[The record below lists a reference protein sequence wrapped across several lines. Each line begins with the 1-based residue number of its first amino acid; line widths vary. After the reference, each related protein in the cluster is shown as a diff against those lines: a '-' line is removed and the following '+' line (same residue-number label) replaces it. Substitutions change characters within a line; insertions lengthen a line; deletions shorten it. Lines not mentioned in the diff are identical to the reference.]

1 MPLRKYASLE
11 QAQVLD
17 LKGSQ
22 TRERTA
28 SLEKISDFED
38 YRTED
43 GYLYARIRAISSR
56 VNKNHDGWPSVELA
70 GGKETFDRHAKQH
83 QAGFTVQASTEDNAK
98 YGFSTFLGKP
108 VFVDH
113 NNSNPDRARGVI
125 VDAKLHV
132 EDHHTSA
139 HDPYYSSS
147 SVDPEHLPP
156 TWVELLLEVDAKS
169 FPKLAKAIVDGA
181 RDSKK
186 GIDGFSMGCDV
197 ERSVCNI
204 CKNAATAPDEYCKHV
219 KLKGAE
225 FDYIEPKTGR
235 KTSKKS
241 YENCYGIKF
250 FEISAVFDPAD
261 ETALIREV
269 KASVE
274 KEAVRMGDD
283 PDTGGFVNRTPQDAG
298 ACPNCQYPRLWQ
310 QGGTSQCPRCHWS
323 SDTGE
328 VTPPKQNRPEGYF
341 GMVKEAPGKQHVPG
355 ANAKENRQYEHIKK
369 QYMDEGKS
377 EEEAAEIAARTV
389 NKQKSSSVHTAENPV
404 PQSDMMAMPEYVDT
418 LRKEEV
424 CPVCGSSMEEEHQCD
439 VCGYVAPPEGLDN
452 PDLEKAQQRDLNTD
466 PQQAFNPD
474 AEQIDTETHPSVPDS
489 AQPNSAPS
497 IPPVAA
503 SVTDDMAWKIYH
515 PRLAGK
521 INPVEHPIKANPRPA
536 TNEPS
541 ETIVSDQDRPVTQRT
556 AAQMIAATKGNN
568 MAQRTA
574 ADAPTADTKS
584 DKRVDVT
591 GVGGV
596 DHATNEEA
604 SKPRGPHSW
613 ESDGTTTTVDGKGGV
628 LQDSNEEA
636 SRPSQGTENLPT
648 AGRDSDDSGFNKDKT
663 TQDSGKTRTFD
674 NSNEPSSAV
683 TQKAFSHADHE
694 AAKQGVKPLKVPE
707 PFSVDP
713 QARVNVEDDEF
724 FDNPGTPTDQWTG
737 TGGNGV
743 TKQQPPVTP
752 KVGPGND
759 VRKSTFVDILKIAD
773 AEVEMGLITTD
784 EKYERIAELEKADDI
799 EIQTTARVLSRV
811 RTAGLKKNSS
821 VKQGGVGRVPSLRHM
836 PRQASTNGDTP
847 DEALFW

>member
-1 MPLRKYASLE
+1 MPLRKYATLE
-11 QAQVLD
+11 QAQVLS

-22 TRERTA
+22 DRAHTA
-28 SLEKISDFED
+28 SLEKIGEFED

-70 GGKETFDRHAKQH
+70 GGKDTFDKHAKQH
-83 QAGFTVQASTEDNAK
+83 QAGFTVQASAEDSER

-169 FPKLAKAIVDGA
+169 FPKLAKAIVAG
-181 RDSKK
+181 SKDPTK

-204 CKNAATAPDEYCKHV
+204 CKNSATAPDEYCKHV

-225 FDYIEPKTGR
+225 FDAIDNHGR

-261 ETALIREV
+261 ETALIKEV
-269 KASVE
+269 KASIA
-274 KEAVRMGDD
+274 KEANKHHMDG
-283 PDTGGFVNRTPQDAG
+283 VND
-298 ACPNCQYPRLWQ
+298 
-310 QGGTSQCPRCHWS
+310 
-323 SDTGE
+323 
-328 VTPPKQNRPEGYF
+328 
-341 GMVKEAPGKQHVPG
+341 KED
-355 ANAKENRQYEHIKK
+355 RQYTHIKK
-369 QYMDEGKS
+369 QYMADGKS

-389 NKQKSSSVHTAENPV
+389 NKQKSSGHDILNVRDMTEYMDEAEDKANAAMRTGNMDEAQYWMQKYHDWANQLQNMTGVEWRPTASTKTAENPL
-404 PQSDMMAMPEYVDT
+404 PQSDMMTVPEYVDT
-418 LRKEEV
+418 LRKDEV

-439 VCGYVAPPEGLDN
+439 VCGYVAPPDGMDN
-452 PDLEKAQQRDLNTD
+452 PDLEKAHQMDTQGQD
-466 PQQAFNPD
+466 PTEQAFN
-474 AEQIDTETHPSVPDS
+474 AEPIDTETHPSVPEA

-497 IPPVAA
+497 IPPPTA
-503 SVTDDMAWKIYH
+503 SVRDDMAWKVYH

-521 INPVEHPIKANPRPA
+521 INPVEKPIKANPQPA
-536 TNEPS
+536 TNEPT
-541 ETIVSDQDRPVTQRT
+541 ETVISDQDRPVTQRT
-556 AAQMIAATKGNN
+556 AAQMIAATKGTN

-574 ADAPTADTKS
+574 ADAPTADTKA

-613 ESDGTTTTVDGKGGV
+613 EPEGTTTDVTGKGGV

-636 SRPSQGTENLPT
+636 SKPSQGTESLPT
-648 AGRDSDDSGFNKDKT
+648 AGKDGEDSGFNKDKT
-663 TQDSGKTRTFD
+663 TQDSGNTKTWSE
-674 NSNEPSSAV
+674 NHNAPGV
-683 TQKAFSHADHE
+683 TDKAFPTSHTE
-694 AAKQGVKPLKVPE
+694 AAKQGVKPMQTKG
-707 PFSVDP
+707 PFDVQPS
-713 QARVNVEDDEF
+713 ARVNVEDDEF
-724 FDNPGTPTDQWTG
+724 FSTQGTPTDQWTG

-773 AEVEMGLITTD
+773 AEVELGLLASE
-784 EKYERIAELEKADDI
+784 EKYDRIAELEKASDDAI
-799 EIQTTARVLSRV
+799 EATAKVLSRV
-811 RTAGLKKNSS
+811 RTAGLKKPSAT
-821 VKQGGVGRVPSLRHM
+821 KQGGVGRVPSLRTM
-836 PRQASTNGDTP
+836 PRQASSNGDTP
-847 DEALFW
+847 DESLFW